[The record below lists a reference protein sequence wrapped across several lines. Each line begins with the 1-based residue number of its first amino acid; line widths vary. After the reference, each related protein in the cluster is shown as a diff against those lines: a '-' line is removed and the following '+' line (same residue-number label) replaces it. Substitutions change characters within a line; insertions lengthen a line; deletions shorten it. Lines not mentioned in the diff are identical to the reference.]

1 MASDSDSEFDCNPVY
16 LPSFETVAKHVDNS
30 SSLASASAQVSS
42 APSTSN
48 TMAADDAPDAGP
60 QPGGSEERD
69 SMDQWSKSTSAPLC
83 RELISFLE
91 SIETVVRLDGMLD
104 AATTGPPD
112 SPKFEPYGGLA
123 FSGSPAT
130 AESSGPDADF

>member
-1 MASDSDSEFDCNPVY
+1 MTPLTLDLNLE
-16 LPSFETVAKHVDNS
+16 
-30 SSLASASAQVSS
+30 AQKNVT
-42 APSTSN
+42 P
-48 TMAADDAPDAGP
+48 
-60 QPGGSEERD
+60 
-69 SMDQWSKSTSAPLC
+69 MDQWSKSTSAPLC